1 MNPDIRDGD
10 DDMSGEGERNS
21 GEMTLKKQG
30 FYQKAAWRRV
40 RRQALE
46 RDHYLCQECLR
57 HKRFTRATEVH
68 HKKPAEEYPELAL
81 TLSNLESLCW
91 NCHEQTKHRAG
102 SDTGTKVSSGVRVI
116 KI

>member
-1 MNPDIRDGD
+1 MDGYLAEEKQC
-10 DDMSGEGERNS
+10 GKKEP
-21 GEMTLKKQG
+21 LKKQG
-30 FYQKAAWRRV
+30 FYQKAAWRRL

-57 HKRFTRATEVH
+57 QKRFTKATEVH
-68 HKKPAEEYPELAL
+68 HIKPAEDYPELAL

-91 NCHEQTKHRAG
+91 PCHELTKHRTNNTAEHE
-102 SDTGTKVSSGVRVI
+102 TPRGVRVI